1 MAMHMRCVFISQ
13 HATHRGGGG
22 RWEGLRV
29 CPPDPAEEEAGVGPG
44 AVAAGRGAAAR
55 RRMTGPGVRCGGA
68 GRGGQSEVM
77 SRRAV
82 RNDGDGTRGG
92 GGVVGVTAGYRTTM
106 TWENAAA
113 MGERIELGN
122 CCRFFRR
129 HDVVAARGW
138 TGQKNQAEGGQDRM
152 AGWLGD

>member
-1 MAMHMRCVFISQ
+1 
-13 HATHRGGGG
+13 
-22 RWEGLRV
+22 
-29 CPPDPAEEEAGVGPG
+29 
-44 AVAAGRGAAAR
+44 
-55 RRMTGPGVRCGGA
+55 
-68 GRGGQSEVM
+68 
-77 SRRAV
+77 
-82 RNDGDGTRGG
+82 
-92 GGVVGVTAGYRTTM
+92 VVGVTAGYRTTM

-129 HDVVAARGW
+129 HDVVAACGW